1 MLLTR
6 CGVSQTTWTAAF
18 AAVFGLRACPVCWFR
33 GLTETIFGEESAKAR
48 RLRQPA
54 RRVRYP
60 LLPRELSYFLAVES
74 YDVAIIGGGPAG
86 STAATL
92 LSKAGRRVIVL
103 ERDKFPRF
111 HIGESLLPFS
121 MQTFTRLGLQEKLRA
136 GFLEKFGGEIA
147 EAGGEKAAKFYF
159 KDGFGSR
166 TDRSYQV
173 TRSKF
178 DKMLLDHAAESGA
191 EVREETLVEN
201 VDFDRDG
208 AMLSLRRDARSRV
221 LGRAKARLSE
231 NIRARYVV
239 DASGRNS
246 VIGNKFK
253 LKKSY
258 QHLQKLSLFAHYEGL
273 EREEGI
279 DATLTRMVRTL
290 QSWFWVIPLENDRT
304 SIGVVLEAADFKSS
318 GLSAEEFFER
328 AIAEQPLVRNRIG
341 AGRRV
346 SQVYTAAD
354 FSYRSERLT
363 GDRWLLAGDAA
374 GFIDPVFSS
383 GVFLAVLAGEQAAD
397 VLHEVL
403 DHPKR
408 ARRLFRHYER
418 LVNRAMDVYL
428 RFVES
433 WYAGKEFIEVFLTPT
448 ELFQIPPA
456 VNAVLGGNIG
466 NRFAIRWRM
475 ELFYLIVRLQRRWT
489 LCPRLSLMPKS
500 DGQTAPLKPAS
511 I

>member
-1 MLLTR
+1 VTRGRAVHRFGVNRPYLL
-6 CGVSQTTWTAAF
+6 CFVAK
-18 AAVFGLRACPVCWFR
+18 
-33 GLTETIFGEESAKAR
+33 SAN
-48 RLRQPA
+48 
-54 RRVRYP
+54 
-60 LLPRELSYFLAVES
+60 FLVVEN

-92 LSKAGRRVIVL
+92 LSRAGRRVIVL
-103 ERDKFPRF
+103 EREKFPRF

-136 GFLEKFGGEIA
+136 HFVEKFGGEIA

-159 KDGFGSR
+159 KDGFASR

-173 TRSKF
+173 TGSKF
-178 DKMLLDHAAESGA
+178 DKMMLDHAGESGA
-191 EVREETLVEN
+191 EICEETS
-201 VDFDRDG
+201 VDDVTFDDDGVTLRIRDLERVG
-208 AMLSLRRDARSRV
+208 AGDPGYKKIGREL
-221 LGRAKARLSE
+221 RAKFL
-231 NIRARYVV
+231 I
-239 DASGRNS
+239 DASGRNA

-253 LKKSY
+253 LKRSY

-273 EREEGI
+273 EREAGI
-279 DATLTRMVRTL
+279 DGTLTRMVRTL
-290 QSWFWVIPLENDRT
+290 DSWFWVIPLENDRT
-304 SIGVVLEAADFKSS
+304 SIGIVLEAADFKKS

-341 AGRRV
+341 DGRRV

-354 FSYRSERLT
+354 FSYRSEKLT

-448 ELFQIPPA
+448 DLLQIPPA
-456 VNAVLGGNIG
+456 VNAVLGGNVS

-475 ELFYLIVRLQRRWT
+475 ELFYLIVRLQRKWT
-489 LCPRLSLMPKS
+489 LCPRLSLVPKTNS
-500 DGQTAPLKPAS
+500 EAAALKPAS
-511 I
+511 T

>member
-1 MLLTR
+1 M
-6 CGVSQTTWTAAF
+6 
-18 AAVFGLRACPVCWFR
+18 
-33 GLTETIFGEESAKAR
+33 
-48 RLRQPA
+48 
-54 RRVRYP
+54 
-60 LLPRELSYFLAVES
+60 
-74 YDVAIIGGGPAG
+74 AIIGGGPAG

-92 LSKAGRRVIVL
+92 LSRAGRRVIVL
-103 ERDKFPRF
+103 EREKFPRF

-121 MQTFTRLGLQEKLRA
+121 MQTFNRLGLQEKLRA
-136 GFLEKFGGEIA
+136 NFVEKFGGEIA

-159 KDGFGSR
+159 KDGFASR

-178 DKMLLDHAAESGA
+178 DKMLLDHAGESGA
-191 EVREETLVEN
+191 EICEEISVDDVSFHNDGVTLRVRDLRKVGVSDPGGRKVEAE
-201 VDFDRDG
+201 VC
-208 AMLSLRRDARSRV
+208 
-221 LGRAKARLSE
+221 AKYL
-231 NIRARYVV
+231 I

-246 VIGNKFK
+246 VVGSKFR
-253 LKKSY
+253 LKKNY
-258 QHLQKLSLFAHYEGL
+258 QHLQKLSLFAHYEGV
-273 EREEGI
+273 EREAGI
-279 DATLTRMVRTL
+279 DGTLTRMVRTL
-290 QSWFWVIPLENDRT
+290 NSWFWVIPLENDRT
-304 SIGVVLEAADFKSS
+304 SIGIVLEAADFKKS

-341 AGRRV
+341 EGRRV

-403 DHPKR
+403 DHPKKG
-408 ARRLFRHYER
+408 RRLFRHYER

-448 ELFQIPPA
+448 TLFQIPPA

-475 ELFYLIVRLQRRWT
+475 ELFYLIVRLQRKWT
-489 LCPRLSLMPKS
+489 LCPRLSLMPKK
-500 DGQTAPLKPAS
+500 DGEAVALKPAS
-511 I
+511 V

>member
-1 MLLTR
+1 
-6 CGVSQTTWTAAF
+6 
-18 AAVFGLRACPVCWFR
+18 
-33 GLTETIFGEESAKAR
+33 
-48 RLRQPA
+48 
-54 RRVRYP
+54 
-60 LLPRELSYFLAVES
+60 
-74 YDVAIIGGGPAG
+74 
-86 STAATL
+86 
-92 LSKAGRRVIVL
+92 
-103 ERDKFPRF
+103 
-111 HIGESLLPFS
+111 
-121 MQTFTRLGLQEKLRA
+121 
-136 GFLEKFGGEIA
+136 
-147 EAGGEKAAKFYF
+147 
-159 KDGFGSR
+159 
-166 TDRSYQV
+166 
-173 TRSKF
+173 
-178 DKMLLDHAAESGA
+178 MLLDHAAESGA
-191 EVREETLVEN
+191 EVREETVVEN
-201 VDFDRDG
+201 VDFDQDG
-208 AMLSLRRDARSRV
+208 VRLRVSTDDPAGVSDPGHRKFARE
-221 LGRAKARLSE
+221 LRAKYL
-231 NIRARYVV
+231 I

-279 DATLTRMVRTL
+279 DGTLTRMVRTL
-290 QSWFWVIPLENDRT
+290 QSWFWIIPLENDRT
-304 SIGVVLEAADFKSS
+304 SIGIVLEAADFKSS

-403 DHPKR
+403 EHPKR

-448 ELFQIPPA
+448 ELLQIPPA

-475 ELFYLIVRLQRRWT
+475 ELFYLIVRLQKRWT
-489 LCPRLSLMPKS
+489 LCPRLSLVPKTN
-500 DGQTAPLKPAS
+500 GQTEPLKPAS

>member
-1 MLLTR
+1 MFCIPTIPATL
-6 CGVSQTTWTAAF
+6 CGV
-18 AAVFGLRACPVCWFR
+18 
-33 GLTETIFGEESAKAR
+33 EN
-48 RLRQPA
+48 
-54 RRVRYP
+54 
-60 LLPRELSYFLAVES
+60 

-86 STAATL
+86 STAAIL
-92 LSKAGRRVIVL
+92 LSQARRRVIVL
-103 ERDKFPRF
+103 ERDKLPRF

-121 MQTFTRLGLQEKLRA
+121 METFSRLGIQEKLRA
-136 GFLEKFGGEIA
+136 NFVPKFGGEIA

-178 DKMLLDHAAESGA
+178 DKMLLDHAGESGA
-191 EVREETLVEN
+191 EIWQQTTVNDVRFDADDVTLV
-201 VDFDRDG
+201 
-208 AMLSLRRDARSRV
+208 LSRGGLPPVPRRADEHPGES
-221 LGRAKARLSE
+221 
-231 NIRARYVV
+231 IRARYVI

-246 VIGNKFK
+246 VIANKFK
-253 LKKSY
+253 LKKTY

-279 DATLTRMVRTL
+279 DSTLTRMVRTL
-290 QSWFWVIPLENDRT
+290 QSWFWIIPLENDRT
-304 SIGVVLEAADFKSS
+304 SIGIVLEAADFKAS
-318 GLSAEEFFER
+318 GLAAEEFFER

-341 AGRRV
+341 DGRRV

-354 FSYRSERLT
+354 FSYRSEKLT
-363 GDRWLLAGDAA
+363 GGRWLLAGDAA

-448 ELFQIPPA
+448 DLFQIPPA

-475 ELFYLIVRLQRRWT
+475 EFFYLIVRLQRRWT
-489 LCPRLSLMPKS
+489 LCPRLSLVPKRNRQS
-500 DGQTAPLKPAS
+500 LSLESAS

>member
-1 MLLTR
+1 M
-6 CGVSQTTWTAAF
+6 
-18 AAVFGLRACPVCWFR
+18 
-33 GLTETIFGEESAKAR
+33 
-48 RLRQPA
+48 
-54 RRVRYP
+54 RYP
-60 LLPRELSYFLAVES
+60 LLPPEVGYFLAVEN

-121 MQTFTRLGLQEKLRA
+121 METFTRLGIQEKLRA
-136 GFLEKFGGEIA
+136 GFVEKFGGEIA

-191 EVREETLVEN
+191 EVREETMVEN
-201 VDFDRDG
+201 VDFDQDG
-208 AMLSLRRDARSRV
+208 ATLFLRRDAVLRV
-221 LGRAKARLSE
+221 LGRAEARPSE
-231 NIRARYVV
+231 NIRALYVI

-279 DATLTRMVRTL
+279 DGTLTRMVRTL
-290 QSWFWVIPLENDRT
+290 QSWFWIIPLENDRT
-304 SIGVVLEAADFKSS
+304 SIGIVLEAADFKSS

-433 WYAGKEFIEVFLTPT
+433 WYGGKEFIEVFLTPT
-448 ELFQIPPA
+448 ELLQIPPA
-456 VNAVLGGNIG
+456 VNAVLAGNIG

-475 ELFYLIVRLQRRWT
+475 ELFYLIVRLQKRWT
-489 LCPRLSLMPKS
+489 LCPRLSLVPKTN
-500 DGQTAPLKPAS
+500 GQTEPLKPAS

>member
-1 MLLTR
+1 M
-6 CGVSQTTWTAAF
+6 
-18 AAVFGLRACPVCWFR
+18 
-33 GLTETIFGEESAKAR
+33 
-48 RLRQPA
+48 
-54 RRVRYP
+54 
-60 LLPRELSYFLAVES
+60 
-74 YDVAIIGGGPAG
+74 AIIGGGPAG

-92 LSKAGRRVIVL
+92 LSRAGRRVIVL
-103 ERDKFPRF
+103 EREKFPRF

-121 MQTFTRLGLQEKLRA
+121 MQTFNRLGLQEKLRA
-136 GFLEKFGGEIA
+136 NFVEKFGGEIA

-159 KDGFGSR
+159 KDGFASR

-178 DKMLLDHAAESGA
+178 DKMLLDHAGESGA
-191 EVREETLVEN
+191 EICEEISVDDVSFHNDGVTLRVRDLRKVGVSDPGGRKVEAE
-201 VDFDRDG
+201 VC
-208 AMLSLRRDARSRV
+208 
-221 LGRAKARLSE
+221 AKYL
-231 NIRARYVV
+231 I

-246 VIGNKFK
+246 VVGSKFR
-253 LKKSY
+253 LKKNY
-258 QHLQKLSLFAHYEGL
+258 QHLQKLSLFAHYEGV
-273 EREEGI
+273 EREAGI
-279 DATLTRMVRTL
+279 DGTLTRMVRTL
-290 QSWFWVIPLENDRT
+290 NSWFWVIPLENDRT
-304 SIGVVLEAADFKSS
+304 SIGIVLEAADFKKS

-341 AGRRV
+341 EGRRI

-403 DHPKR
+403 DHPKK

-448 ELFQIPPA
+448 TLFQIPPA

-475 ELFYLIVRLQRRWT
+475 ELFYLIVRLQRKWT
-489 LCPRLSLMPKS
+489 LCPRLSLMPKK
-500 DGQTAPLKPAS
+500 DGEAVALKPAS
-511 I
+511 V

>member
-1 MLLTR
+1 M
-6 CGVSQTTWTAAF
+6 
-18 AAVFGLRACPVCWFR
+18 
-33 GLTETIFGEESAKAR
+33 
-48 RLRQPA
+48 
-54 RRVRYP
+54 
-60 LLPRELSYFLAVES
+60 VED

-103 ERDKFPRF
+103 EREKFPRF

-136 GFLEKFGGEIA
+136 HFVEKFGGEIA

-159 KDGFGSR
+159 KDGFASR

-178 DKMLLDHAAESGA
+178 DKMLLDHAGEAGA
-191 EVREETLVEN
+191 EICEETS
-201 VDFDRDG
+201 VDDVMFDDGGVTLRIRDLNQAG
-208 AMLSLRRDARSRV
+208 VADPHYRKIGPEL
-221 LGRAKARLSE
+221 RAKYL
-231 NIRARYVV
+231 I

-258 QHLQKLSLFAHYEGL
+258 QHLQKLSLFAHYEGV
-273 EREEGI
+273 EREAGI
-279 DATLTRMVRTL
+279 DGTLTRMVRTL
-290 QSWFWVIPLENDRT
+290 DSWFWVIPLENNRT
-304 SIGVVLEAADFKSS
+304 SIGIVLEAADFKKS
-318 GLSAEEFFER
+318 GLSAEQFFER

-341 AGRRV
+341 GGRRV

-354 FSYRSERLT
+354 FSYRSQKLT

-397 VLHEVL
+397 VLHDVL

-408 ARRLFRHYER
+408 VRRLFRHYER

-433 WYAGKEFIEVFLTPT
+433 WYAGKEFVEVFLTPT
-448 ELFQIPPA
+448 QLFQIPPA
-456 VNAVLGGNIG
+456 VNAVLGGNVG

-475 ELFYLIVRLQRRWT
+475 ELFYLIVRLQRKWT
-489 LCPRLSLMPKS
+489 LCPRLSLVPKT
-500 DGQTAPLKPAS
+500 DREAAPLNPAS

>member
-1 MLLTR
+1 M
-6 CGVSQTTWTAAF
+6 
-18 AAVFGLRACPVCWFR
+18 
-33 GLTETIFGEESAKAR
+33 EK
-48 RLRQPA
+48 
-54 RRVRYP
+54 
-60 LLPRELSYFLAVES
+60 

-92 LSKAGRRVIVL
+92 LGKAGRRVIVL
-103 ERDKFPRF
+103 EREKFPRF

-136 GFLEKFGGEIA
+136 HFVEKFGGEIA

-159 KDGFGSR
+159 KDGFASR

-178 DKMLLDHAAESGA
+178 DKMLLDHAGESGA
-191 EVREETLVEN
+191 EICEETS
-201 VDFDRDG
+201 VDDVTFDDDG
-208 AMLSLRRDARSRV
+208 VTLRIRGPESNGVSDPGYKKVGRE
-221 LGRAKARLSE
+221 LRAKYL
-231 NIRARYVV
+231 I

-258 QHLQKLSLFAHYEGL
+258 QHLQKLSLFAHYEGV
-273 EREEGI
+273 ERESGI
-279 DATLTRMVRTL
+279 DGTLTRMVRTL
-290 QSWFWVIPLENDRT
+290 DSWFWVIPLENDRT
-304 SIGVVLEAADFKSS
+304 SIGVVLESADFKKS
-318 GLSAEEFFER
+318 GLSAEKFFER
-328 AIAEQPLVRNRIG
+328 AVAEQPLMRNRIG
-341 AGRRV
+341 DGRRV

-363 GDRWLLAGDAA
+363 GNRWLLAGDAA

-408 ARRLFRHYER
+408 TRRLFRHYEG

-448 ELFQIPPA
+448 QLFQIPPA
-456 VNAVLGGNIG
+456 VNAVLGGNVG

-489 LCPRLSLMPKS
+489 LCQRLSCLPKTN
-500 DGQTAPLKPAS
+500 GEEATLKTAS

>member
-1 MLLTR
+1 M
-6 CGVSQTTWTAAF
+6 
-18 AAVFGLRACPVCWFR
+18 
-33 GLTETIFGEESAKAR
+33 
-48 RLRQPA
+48 
-54 RRVRYP
+54 
-60 LLPRELSYFLAVES
+60 VED

-103 ERDKFPRF
+103 EREKFPRF

-121 MQTFTRLGLQEKLRA
+121 MQTFTRLGLQEKVRA
-136 GFLEKFGGEIA
+136 HFVEKFGGEIA

-159 KDGFGSR
+159 KDGFASR

-178 DKMLLDHAAESGA
+178 DKMLLDHAGEAGA
-191 EVREETLVEN
+191 EICEETS
-201 VDFDRDG
+201 VDDVMFDDGGVTLRIRDLNQAG
-208 AMLSLRRDARSRV
+208 VADPHYRKIGPEL
-221 LGRAKARLSE
+221 RAKYL
-231 NIRARYVV
+231 I
-239 DASGRNS
+239 DASGRNA

-258 QHLQKLSLFAHYEGL
+258 QHLQKLSLFAHYEGV
-273 EREEGI
+273 EREAGI
-279 DATLTRMVRTL
+279 DGTLTRMVRTL
-290 QSWFWVIPLENDRT
+290 DSWFWVIPLENNRT
-304 SIGVVLEAADFKSS
+304 SIGIVLEAADFKKS
-318 GLSAEEFFER
+318 GLSAEQFFER

-341 AGRRV
+341 GGRRV

-354 FSYRSERLT
+354 FSYRSQKLT

-397 VLHEVL
+397 VLHDVL

-408 ARRLFRHYER
+408 VRRLFRHYER

-433 WYAGKEFIEVFLTPT
+433 WYAGKEFVEVFLTPT
-448 ELFQIPPA
+448 QLFQIPPA
-456 VNAVLGGNIG
+456 VNAVLGGNVG

-475 ELFYLIVRLQRRWT
+475 ELFYLIVRLQRKWT
-489 LCPRLSLMPKS
+489 LCPRLSLVPKT
-500 DGQTAPLKPAS
+500 DREAAPLNPAS

>member
-1 MLLTR
+1 M
-6 CGVSQTTWTAAF
+6 
-18 AAVFGLRACPVCWFR
+18 
-33 GLTETIFGEESAKAR
+33 
-48 RLRQPA
+48 
-54 RRVRYP
+54 RYP
-60 LLPRELSYFLAVES
+60 LLPRELGYFLAVES

-86 STAATL
+86 STAAIL

-221 LGRAKARLSE
+221 LGRAEARLSE

-273 EREEGI
+273 EREKGI

-354 FSYRSERLT
+354 FSYRSERLA

-408 ARRLFRHYER
+408 ARSLFRHYER

-433 WYAGKEFIEVFLTPT
+433 WYGGKEFIEVFLTPT

>member
-1 MLLTR
+1 M
-6 CGVSQTTWTAAF
+6 
-18 AAVFGLRACPVCWFR
+18 
-33 GLTETIFGEESAKAR
+33 
-48 RLRQPA
+48 
-54 RRVRYP
+54 RYP
-60 LLPRELSYFLAVES
+60 LLPRELGYFLAVES

-86 STAATL
+86 STAAIL

-221 LGRAKARLSE
+221 PGRAEARLSE

-304 SIGVVLEAADFKSS
+304 SIGIVLEAADFKSS

-397 VLHEVL
+397 VLDEVL

-500 DGQTAPLKPAS
+500 NAQTAPLKPAS

>member
-1 MLLTR
+1 M
-6 CGVSQTTWTAAF
+6 
-18 AAVFGLRACPVCWFR
+18 
-33 GLTETIFGEESAKAR
+33 
-48 RLRQPA
+48 
-54 RRVRYP
+54 RYP
-60 LLPRELSYFLAVES
+60 LLPRELGYFLAVES

-86 STAATL
+86 STAAIL

-166 TDRSYQV
+166 ADRSYQV

-221 LGRAKARLSE
+221 LGRAEARLSE

-304 SIGVVLEAADFKSS
+304 SIGIVLEAADFKSS

-354 FSYRSERLT
+354 FSYRSERLI

-403 DHPKR
+403 DNPKR

-433 WYAGKEFIEVFLTPT
+433 WYGGKEFIEVFLTPT

>member
-1 MLLTR
+1 M
-6 CGVSQTTWTAAF
+6 
-18 AAVFGLRACPVCWFR
+18 
-33 GLTETIFGEESAKAR
+33 
-48 RLRQPA
+48 
-54 RRVRYP
+54 RYP
-60 LLPRELSYFLAVES
+60 LLPRELGYFLAVES

-86 STAATL
+86 STAAIL

-221 LGRAKARLSE
+221 LGRAEARLSE
-231 NIRARYVV
+231 NTRACYVV

-354 FSYRSERLT
+354 FSYRSERLA
-363 GDRWLLAGDAA
+363 DDLWLLAGDAD

-383 GVFLAVLAGEQAAD
+383 GIFLAVLAGEQAAD

-433 WYAGKEFIEVFLTPT
+433 WYGGKEFIEVFLTPT

>member
-1 MLLTR
+1 M
-6 CGVSQTTWTAAF
+6 
-18 AAVFGLRACPVCWFR
+18 
-33 GLTETIFGEESAKAR
+33 
-48 RLRQPA
+48 
-54 RRVRYP
+54 
-60 LLPRELSYFLAVES
+60 VED

-86 STAATL
+86 STAAIL

-103 ERDKFPRF
+103 EREKFPRF

-136 GFLEKFGGEIA
+136 HFVEKFGGEIA

-159 KDGFGSR
+159 KDGFASR

-178 DKMLLDHAAESGA
+178 DKMLLDHAGEAGA
-191 EVREETLVEN
+191 EICEETS
-201 VDFDRDG
+201 VDDVMFDDGGVTLRIRDLNQAG
-208 AMLSLRRDARSRV
+208 VADPHYRKIGPEL
-221 LGRAKARLSE
+221 RAKYL
-231 NIRARYVV
+231 I

-258 QHLQKLSLFAHYEGL
+258 QHLQKLSLFAHYEGV
-273 EREEGI
+273 EREAGI
-279 DATLTRMVRTL
+279 DGTLTRMVRTL
-290 QSWFWVIPLENDRT
+290 DSWFWVIPLENNRT
-304 SIGVVLEAADFKSS
+304 SIGIVLEAADFKKS
-318 GLSAEEFFER
+318 GLSAEQFFER

-341 AGRRV
+341 GGRRV

-354 FSYRSERLT
+354 FSYRSQKLT

-397 VLHEVL
+397 VLHDVL

-408 ARRLFRHYER
+408 VRRLFRHYER

-433 WYAGKEFIEVFLTPT
+433 WYAGKEFVEVFLTPT
-448 ELFQIPPA
+448 QLFQIPPA
-456 VNAVLGGNIG
+456 VNAVLGGNVG

-475 ELFYLIVRLQRRWT
+475 ELFYLIVRLQRKWT
-489 LCPRLSLMPKS
+489 LCPRLSLVPKT
-500 DGQTAPLKPAS
+500 DREAAPLNPAS

>member
-1 MLLTR
+1 
-6 CGVSQTTWTAAF
+6 
-18 AAVFGLRACPVCWFR
+18 
-33 GLTETIFGEESAKAR
+33 
-48 RLRQPA
+48 
-54 RRVRYP
+54 VRYP

-201 VDFDRDG
+201 FDFDRDG
-208 AMLSLRRDARSRV
+208 AMLSLRRDAHSRV
-221 LGRAKARLSE
+221 LGRAEARLSE

-397 VLHEVL
+397 VLDEVL

-433 WYAGKEFIEVFLTPT
+433 WYGGKEFIEVFLTPT

-500 DGQTAPLKPAS
+500 DGQTVPLKPAS

>member
-1 MLLTR
+1 
-6 CGVSQTTWTAAF
+6 
-18 AAVFGLRACPVCWFR
+18 
-33 GLTETIFGEESAKAR
+33 
-48 RLRQPA
+48 
-54 RRVRYP
+54 VRYP
-60 LLPRELSYFLAVES
+60 LLPRELGYFLAVES

-159 KDGFGSR
+159 KDGFGAR

-208 AMLSLRRDARSRV
+208 VMLSLRRDARSRV
-221 LGRAKARLSE
+221 LGRAEARLSE
-231 NIRARYVV
+231 NTRARYVV

-363 GDRWLLAGDAA
+363 GDRWLLAGDTA
-374 GFIDPVFSS
+374 GFIDPVCSS

-403 DHPKR
+403 DYPKR

-433 WYAGKEFIEVFLTPT
+433 WYGGKEFIEVFLTPT